1 MKHLLKNILAP
12 IVALFVAIVAMP
24 QAAQAQTNEAYVVEN
39 GSTLTFYY
47 DANKATRTG
56 TVYGI
61 KDKSTDNLNMPAWAG
76 TDADNKENITK
87 VVFDNSF
94 RNYKPTS
101 MKYWFYNYT
110 KVNAIVGLSNLK
122 TDNVTSMSYTFYYCS
137 SLTSLNLSSF
147 NTENVDNMAAMFYGC
162 SSLSSLDLSSFNTS
176 KVTNM
181 TYMFSGCPALKMINV
196 SSFNTGNVVDMS
208 AMFYGCPSLSS
219 LDLSSF
225 NTSKVTDMAYMFSR
239 CSSLKMLDVSSF
251 NTENVIDMRN
261 MFKGCALTK
270 LDLSNFNTAKVR
282 FIQSMF
288 AECLNLTTIYCND
301 DWNTS
306 KVEYSDY
313 MFSGCK
319 SLKGAVAYDASKVTA
334 SMANPTTG
342 YFTAIPLEA
351 YVVENG
357 ATLTFYYDAN
367 KAKRT
372 GTVYDINAK
381 HADNPNMPAWAGT
394 DANKKANITKVVF
407 DNSFKKYNPTS
418 MKYWFSNYTKVNA
431 IEGLSNIKTDKVTSM
446 GYMFYNCSSLT
457 IMDLTSFN
465 TENVVN
471 MAGMFYGCSSLYGV
485 GLSSFNTSKVT
496 DMAYMF
502 SGCSALKMLNVSS
515 FNTEN
520 VTDMRYMFFGSSALT
535 KLDLSKF
542 NTAKVSFM
550 QSMFAG
556 CSKLTTIY
564 CKDNWNSNVVSTS
577 DDMFKG
583 CTSLKGAVAY
593 NASKTDVTMANPTTG
608 YFTASPLE
616 AYVVEN
622 GSTLTFYYDT
632 YKVMQTG
639 TVYGIND
646 KLTGSK
652 TIPAWAGGDKNINTR
667 ITKVVFDDSFKDYK
681 PTSTA
686 YWFYNCRTLETI
698 EGIKNFSTNKVT
710 TMLSM
715 FENCYAL
722 KSFDLTRFDTSK
734 VTNMGFMFCFCSSLS
749 SLDLSNFDTS
759 KVSDVDYMFYNCSN
773 LTTIYCNDDWNTST
787 VAFSDYMFYGC
798 TSLKG
803 AVAFDSSKTDVT
815 MANPT
820 TGYFTAS
827 PLVAYVVEDG
837 ATLTFYYDTE
847 KATRTGTVYG
857 IDDLIEGTSY
867 PAWAGWTI
875 ENNDRITKAVFDNS
889 FKDYKPTST
898 QEWFNCCTKLESV
911 EGIENL
917 NTENVTNMSSMFC
930 GCSSLKSLDLSS
942 LNTSN
947 VLYLDNM
954 FNDCSA
960 LQSINLTNIN
970 TEKVTTLNG
979 MFFGCSSLT
988 TLDLSTFNTANVT
1001 DLSWT
1006 FCSCNSLRTIYC
1018 NDDWNTST
1026 VQYGGSMFD
1035 GCVSLKGAVEY
1046 DSSKVDASMANPTT
1060 GYFTK
1065 KDGGVESLESEA
1077 VPAARRGIYNLQ
1089 GIKMQGSFDQL
1100 PAGFYIVNGKK
1111 VFKK

>member
-61 KDKSTDNLNMPAWAG
+61 KDKRTDNLNMPAWAG

-122 TDNVTSMSYTFYYCS
+122 TDNVTSMSYTFCNCS

-147 NTENVDNMAAMFYGC
+147 NTENVDNMSAMFYGC
-162 SSLSSLDLSSFNTS
+162 SSLSVLDLSSFNTS

-181 TYMFSGCPALKMINV
+181 TYMFSGCPALKMVNV
-196 SSFNTGNVVDMS
+196 SSFNTENVVDMS
-208 AMFYGCPSLSS
+208 AMFYGCSSLSS

-261 MFKGCALTK
+261 MFRGCALTK

-319 SLKGAVAYDASKVTA
+319 SLKGAVAYDASKVNA

-418 MKYWFSNYTKVNA
+418 LKYWFSNYTKVNA

-457 IMDLTSFN
+457 TMDLTSFN

-502 SGCSALKMLNVSS
+502 SGCSSLKMLNVSS

-535 KLDLSKF
+535 KLDLSNF

-593 NASKTDVTMANPTTG
+593 
-608 YFTASPLE
+608 TAS
-616 AYVVEN
+616 
-622 GSTLTFYYDT
+622 
-632 YKVMQTG
+632 
-639 TVYGIND
+639 
-646 KLTGSK
+646 
-652 TIPAWAGGDKNINTR
+652 
-667 ITKVVFDDSFKDYK
+667 
-681 PTSTA
+681 
-686 YWFYNCRTLETI
+686 
-698 EGIKNFSTNKVT
+698 
-710 TMLSM
+710 
-715 FENCYAL
+715 
-722 KSFDLTRFDTSK
+722 
-734 VTNMGFMFCFCSSLS
+734 
-749 SLDLSNFDTS
+749 
-759 KVSDVDYMFYNCSN
+759 
-773 LTTIYCNDDWNTST
+773 
-787 VAFSDYMFYGC
+787 
-798 TSLKG
+798 
-803 AVAFDSSKTDVT
+803 
-815 MANPT
+815 
-820 TGYFTAS
+820 
-827 PLVAYVVEDG
+827 
-837 ATLTFYYDTE
+837 
-847 KATRTGTVYG
+847 
-857 IDDLIEGTSY
+857 
-867 PAWAGWTI
+867 
-875 ENNDRITKAVFDNS
+875 
-889 FKDYKPTST
+889 
-898 QEWFNCCTKLESV
+898 
-911 EGIENL
+911 
-917 NTENVTNMSSMFC
+917 
-930 GCSSLKSLDLSS
+930 
-942 LNTSN
+942 
-947 VLYLDNM
+947 
-954 FNDCSA
+954 
-960 LQSINLTNIN
+960 
-970 TEKVTTLNG
+970 
-979 MFFGCSSLT
+979 
-988 TLDLSTFNTANVT
+988 
-1001 DLSWT
+1001 
-1006 FCSCNSLRTIYC
+1006 
-1018 NDDWNTST
+1018 
-1026 VQYGGSMFD
+1026 
-1035 GCVSLKGAVEY
+1035 
-1046 DSSKVDASMANPTT
+1046 
-1060 GYFTK
+1060 
-1065 KDGGVESLESEA
+1065 
-1077 VPAARRGIYNLQ
+1077 
-1089 GIKMQGSFDQL
+1089 
-1100 PAGFYIVNGKK
+1100 
-1111 VFKK
+1111 